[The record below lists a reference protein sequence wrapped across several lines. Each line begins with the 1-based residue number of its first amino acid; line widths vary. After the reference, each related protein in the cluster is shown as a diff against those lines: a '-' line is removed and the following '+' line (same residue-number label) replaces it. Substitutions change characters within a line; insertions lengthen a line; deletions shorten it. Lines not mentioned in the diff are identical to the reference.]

1 MPEVS
6 AMKGVPQPKEFHKY
20 DVWGHTM
27 FALDLAARDI
37 NDKEKTKELMWALL
51 LHDVGKPVTITMPV
65 DKDDRIRFNEHDN
78 KGAEITEK
86 ILTRLKLPNRTIKH
100 VCYIVKN
107 HMRIGKADEMRKGR
121 LKLLMAKDTFS
132 DELNMLYADIRA
144 SHEKMDIYEFL
155 KKEYKEF
162 VEKNKLPPA
171 IVDGN
176 FLIGMGFKPSPLFNK
191 IIKKAYEAQLEGSF
205 SDKESAKKFV
215 KSISNKKD

>member
-1 MPEVS
+1 
-6 AMKGVPQPKEFHKY
+6 
-20 DVWGHTM
+20 
-27 FALDLAARDI
+27 
-37 NDKEKTKELMWALL
+37 MWSIL

-65 DKDDRIRFNEHDN
+65 DKNDRIRFNEHDT
-78 KGAEITEK
+78 KGAEMAEK

-100 VCYIVKN
+100 VCYIIKN
-107 HMRIGKADEMRKGR
+107 HMRIGKANEMRAGR
-121 LKLLMAKDTFS
+121 LKLLMAKDTFQ

-144 SHEKMDIYEFL
+144 SHEKMGIYEFL
-155 KKEYKEF
+155 RQEYKEF

-191 IIKKAYEAQLEGSF
+191 IIKKAYEAQLDGSF

-215 KSISNKKD
+215 KSISNKKA